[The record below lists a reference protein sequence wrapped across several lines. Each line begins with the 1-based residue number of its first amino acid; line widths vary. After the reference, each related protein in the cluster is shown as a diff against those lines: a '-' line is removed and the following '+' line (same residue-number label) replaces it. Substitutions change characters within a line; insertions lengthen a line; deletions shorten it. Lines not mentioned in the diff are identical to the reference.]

1 MSYKEDFKVKDALQ
15 SLYGLGKLASD
26 YVFTGNRPQA
36 TPEQMAD
43 FVVVSIPSRIAPS
56 TCGSGFGMMRGYCNI
71 EIYVKLK
78 KSGMED
84 VNKMAQMID
93 EVLEMIPYQ
102 DDAVQVLRPQVMLRG
117 NDGLGFSATLIRAEL
132 LIK

>member
-1 MSYKEDFKVKDALQ
+1 
-15 SLYGLGKLASD
+15 
-26 YVFTGNRPQA
+26 
-36 TPEQMAD
+36 MAD

-56 TCGSGFGMMRGYCNI
+56 ACGSGFGMMRGYCNI

-84 VNKMAQMID
+84 VNKMAVMID
-93 EVLEMIPYQ
+93 EVLEAMPYQ
-102 DDAVQVLRPQVMLRG
+102 DQAVQVSRPQVMLRG